1 MTHYTHSCTQET
13 IVVVVVAVDAG
24 SDAAVVMY
32 KQLAVAAEGY
42 AHVRKYIWYTGVY
55 VML

>member
-13 IVVVVVAVDAG
+13 IVVVVAVDAG